1 MEITAKMVK
10 ELRQATNAGMMN
22 CKMALQECDGDM
34 EKAIEFLRRKGI
46 ASAAKREGR
55 QTSQGVVD
63 SYIHPGGRVGVL
75 VEIACE
81 TDFVARTEDFL
92 AMVHNIALHIA
103 ATNPIAL
110 RREDVD
116 PSLLNKER
124 EIYKSQ
130 MLEQG
135 KPENIIDKIVE
146 GKIDKFISEICLLE
160 QTYIKDP
167 EMTVADYLNSGIG
180 KFGENMNINRFA
192 RFEIGA

>member
-34 EKAIEFLRRKGI
+34 EKAVEFLRKKGI

-81 TDFVARTEDFL
+81 TDFVARTDDFL
-92 AMVHNIALHIA
+92 EMVHNIALHIA
-103 ATNPIAL
+103 ATNPVTL

-146 GKIDKFISEICLLE
+146 GKIDKFFSEICLLE
-160 QTYIKDP
+160 QPYIKDP
-167 EMTVADYLNSGIG
+167 EMTIADYLNSAIG
-180 KFGENMNINRFA
+180 KFGANMNINRFA

>member
-34 EKAIEFLRRKGI
+34 EKAIEFLRKKGI

-146 GKIDKFISEICLLE
+146 GKIDKFFSEICLLE
-160 QTYIKDP
+160 QPYIKDP
-167 EMTVADYLNSGIG
+167 EMTIADYLNSAIG